1 MLDAGLRL
9 ALDFA
14 LVVVNRLER
23 AAQEFRDLVHV
34 RQSEPH
40 EGEDAQLGVES
51 PLRSSRNGPRA

>member
-51 PLRSSRNGPRA
+51 PFGPRA